1 LECLKCI
8 RKNKLCKGAVGM
20 RNKELVVAFKDL
32 STPLISDACMRL
44 NIRLRIAPAGIR
56 PVKPEMRLAG
66 KVQPVRHYGSVD
78 IFLEAIE
85 NAGEG
90 DVLVIDSEGRADE
103 GCIGDLTVLEAQVC
117 ALGGLVVWGYHR
129 DDLELANIG
138 YPVFSYGTFP
148 AGPRRLNQRH
158 PEALVSAKFGDIEV
172 GLNDVVFA
180 DIDGAVFVPK
190 GRVQEVV
197 TMAQS
202 IWEKERQ
209 QARLIKAG
217 TTLRQQ
223 LKFNEYIEERNS
235 TPGYTFRQH
244 LKKIGGAIEE

>member
-1 LECLKCI
+1 ML
-8 RKNKLCKGAVGM
+8 
-20 RNKELVVAFKDL
+20 NKELEAAFKDL
-32 STPLISDACMRL
+32 STPLITDACL
-44 NIRLRIAPAGIR
+44 KLEIPPRIAPAGIR

-78 IFLEAIE
+78 IFLEAMEI
-85 NAGEG
+85 AGEG
-90 DVLVIDSEGRADE
+90 DVLVIDNEGRADE
-103 GCIGDLTVLEAQVC
+103 GCIGDLTVLEAQAC

-129 DDLELANIG
+129 DGPELANIG
-138 YPVFSYGTFP
+138 CPVFTYGTFP
-148 AGPRRLNQRH
+148 AGPRRLDQRH
-158 PEALVSAKFGDIEV
+158 PEALVSSRFGNFKV
-172 GLNDVVFA
+172 GMDDVVFA

-190 GRVQEVV
+190 GRVREVV
-197 TMAQS
+197 TTAQS

-223 LKFNEYIEERNS
+223 LKFNEYIEERKS

-244 LKKIGGAIEE
+244 LKKMGGAIEE